1 VASSAFRVRLIGP
14 LRERDFALFWAGTL
28 VSMLGDGIYLVALP
42 FTVLD
47 LGGGAGALSLVGVA
61 WSLGMVG
68 FLLAGGLLAD
78 RYDKRN
84 QLLVADAVRLLAVG
98 TAGALSLGG
107 VLEIWHMVVLG
118 FVFGAGEGL
127 SGPAMGAIV
136 PELVPEECLVQAN
149 ALQSS
154 LRPIAL
160 RLAGPALGGATVAL
174 LDTGGALIVD
184 AGTFAASMACLLAM
198 RARVPVHEGEH
209 EPLRVQ
215 VREAATFVRSQTW
228 LWATLIMAA
237 IALLFFLGPT
247 EVLVP
252 LRIDEDLGGTAGSF
266 GVVLAAGGVGATLGT
281 IAIGHVGM
289 PKREITVLYWVWGL
303 AGFALCG
310 YALAEE
316 VWQLV
321 AFSFAFG
328 LLSGAGNPIW
338 ATLMQVRVPVA
349 LRGRVAS
356 LDWLVSV
363 GLTPVSFALTGP
375 AAAAFGAGAML
386 LLAGIVAGG
395 ITIVMLYAV
404 PGLRAED
411 GGIARALAVDER
423 PQVVGEGRI
432 GDVGGFHPGD
442 RHALLGG
449 QARDG
454 AEHREA
460 MVAVGGDGP
469 ALQPAGP
476 ADDEA
481 VLGGLQVAAEPVEPV
496 DHGRDPV

>member
-1 VASSAFRVRLIGP
+1 MASSVFVVRLIGP

-28 VSMLGDGIYLVALP
+28 VSLLGDGIYLVALP
-42 FTVLD
+42 FTVLG
-47 LGGGAGALSLVGVA
+47 LGGGAGSLSLVGLA

-78 RYDKRN
+78 RYDKRR
-84 QLLVADAVRLLAVG
+84 QLLIADALRLVAVG
-98 TAGALSLGG
+98 TAGGLSLGG
-107 VLEIWHMVVLG
+107 VLEIWHMVALG

-127 SGPAMGAIV
+127 TGPAMGAIV
-136 PELVPEECLVQAN
+136 PELVPGPLLVQAN
-149 ALQSS
+149 ALQTS

-174 LDTGGALIVD
+174 LDTGGALLVD
-184 AGTFAASMACLLAM
+184 AATFVISMACLLAM
-198 RARVPVHEGEH
+198 RARAPVHEGEH
-209 EPLRVQ
+209 EPLLAQ

-237 IALLFFLGPT
+237 FSLLFFLGPT
-247 EVLVP
+247 EVLLP
-252 LRIDEDLGGTAGSF
+252 IRIDDDLGASAGSF
-266 GVVLAAGGVGATLGT
+266 GLVLAAGGVGATLGT
-281 IAIGHVGM
+281 FVLGHVGM
-289 PKREITVLYWVWGL
+289 PKREISVLYWVWGL

-310 YALAEE
+310 YAIANT

-321 AFSFAFG
+321 LFSFAFG

-375 AAAAFGAGAML
+375 AAAAFGVGPVLLIAGL
-386 LLAGIVAGG
+386 VAG
-395 ITIVMLYAV
+395 TLALVMLYAI

-411 GGIARALAVDER
+411 GGIARAAAAAGSPSEE
-423 PQVVGEGRI
+423 PQPPSSVPRSSANVG
-432 GDVGGFHPGD
+432 
-442 RHALLGG
+442 
-449 QARDG
+449 
-454 AEHREA
+454 
-460 MVAVGGDGP
+460 
-469 ALQPAGP
+469 
-476 ADDEA
+476 
-481 VLGGLQVAAEPVEPV
+481 
-496 DHGRDPV
+496 